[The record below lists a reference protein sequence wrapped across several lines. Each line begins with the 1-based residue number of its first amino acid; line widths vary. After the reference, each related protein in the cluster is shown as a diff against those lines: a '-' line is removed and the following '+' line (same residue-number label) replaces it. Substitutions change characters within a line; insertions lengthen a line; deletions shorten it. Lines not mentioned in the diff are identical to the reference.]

1 MRACTDSTVQYTTT
15 VISLQKLISLS
26 PNTWLLLHRYLSLS
40 HEHHIA
46 PGSSSSNPLL
56 YSPAP
61 QTTLQYF
68 PPPPPSLCNLEQYL
82 SLSSRLV
89 TASHTPTITKQK
101 VRDLCIVCPGPRA
114 GFRYILTAKVTIQER
129 APQTR
134 ISWAR
139 GTPGPIPRRA
149 LREVQFQAAYNTR
162 VTDGL
167 STSSLTW

>member
-1 MRACTDSTVQYTTT
+1 MLAQTVKYTTT
-15 VISLQKLISLS
+15 VISLQKL
-26 PNTWLLLHRYLSLS
+26 LSLR
-40 HEHHIA
+40 
-46 PGSSSSNPLL
+46 
-56 YSPAP
+56 
-61 QTTLQYF
+61 QTRGCYCTGTCPYPMSTILHPVQVRRTRF
-68 PPPPPSLCNLEQYL
+68 IFTGPTNNTSIFPPPPPPSLCNPEQYL

-129 APQTR
+129 APQAR

-139 GTPGPIPRRA
+139 GIPGPIPRRA